1 MTFQFVE
8 PSGFLKHY
16 IRPYCFMESDMK
28 EPDLVERV
36 IPTEGIQIMF
46 HYKTPFVV
54 LHPNQQEISQPRS
67 FVSGLSDSYSDV
79 STNGATGV
87 VFINFYPL
95 GASFFFNFPL
105 SEIENQNVDLSEIFQ
120 SDIKEVEEQLFN
132 KNSVLERV
140 QVIEQFFL
148 KRFNPIGHQDQILI
162 RKGIEMIKHHK
173 GIVTAKALSE
183 SLYTTPKTLERKFSQ
198 YVGKPTKQ
206 VIKLIRFQ
214 ELLSDFNPS
223 KIISLSEFAL
233 QKGYFD
239 QSHFIHDFKS
249 YTGYTPKEFAR
260 KYPNY
265 NKNGDI
271 C

>member
-46 HYKTPFVV
+46 HYKTPFLV
-54 LHPNQQEISQPRS
+54 LHPNQQGISQPRS
-67 FVSGLSDSYSDV
+67 FISGLSNSYSDV
-79 STNGATGV
+79 STNGTTGV
-87 VFINFYPL
+87 IFVNFYPL

-105 SEIENQNVDLSEIFQ
+105 SELENQNVDLSDIF
-120 SDIKEVEEQLFN
+120 KCEMTEVEDQLHQEQTI
-132 KNSVLERV
+132 LERV
-140 QVIEQFFL
+140 QVIEQFFIR
-148 KRFNPIGHQDQILI
+148 RFNPIGNHDQMLI
-162 RKGIEMIKHHK
+162 RKGIEMIKNHK
-173 GIVTAKALSE
+173 GVVSAKLLSE
-183 SLYTTPKTLERKFSQ
+183 SLYTTPKTLERKFSH
-198 YVGKPTKQ
+198 YIGKSTKQ
-206 VIKLIRFQ
+206 VIKLMRFQ
-214 ELLSDFNPS
+214 DVLSDFKPS
-223 KIISLSEFAL
+223 RIMNLSEFAH

-249 YTGYTPKEFAR
+249 YTGYTPKEFAQ
-260 KYPNY
+260 KYPDY
-265 NKNGDI
+265 NKDGES

>member
-8 PSGFLKHY
+8 PSGFLKQY

-46 HYKTPFVV
+46 HYKTPFLV
-54 LHPNQQEISQPRS
+54 LHPNQQGTSQPRS
-67 FVSGLSDSYSDV
+67 FISGLSNSYSDV
-79 STNGATGV
+79 STNGTTGV

-105 SEIENQNVDLSEIFQ
+105 SELENQNVDLSDLFKSEIQ
-120 SDIKEVEEQLFN
+120 KVEEQLYL
-132 KNSVLERV
+132 KNTIQERV
-140 QVIEQFFL
+140 QVIEQFFI
-148 KRFNPIGHQDQILI
+148 KRFNPIGNHDQMLI
-162 RKGIEMIKHHK
+162 RKGIEMIKNHK
-173 GIVTAKALSE
+173 GVVSAKLLSE
-183 SLYTTPKTLERKFSQ
+183 SLYTTPKTLERKFSH
-198 YVGKPTKQ
+198 YIGKSTKQ
-206 VIKLIRFQ
+206 VIKLMRFQ
-214 ELLSDFNPS
+214 DVLSDFKPS
-223 KIISLSEFAL
+223 RILNLSEFAH

-249 YTGYTPKEFAR
+249 YTGYTPKEFAQ
-260 KYPNY
+260 KYPYY
-265 NKNGDI
+265 NKDGET

>member
-46 HYKTPFVV
+46 HYKTPFLV
-54 LHPNQQEISQPRS
+54 LHPNQQGISQPRS
-67 FVSGLSDSYSDV
+67 FISGLSDSFSDV
-79 STNGATGV
+79 STNGTTGV

-105 SEIENQNVDLSEIFQ
+105 SELENQNVDLSDIFK
-120 SDIKEVEEQLFN
+120 SEMTEVEDQLLQ
-132 KNSVLERV
+132 KQTILERV
-140 QVIEQFFL
+140 QVIEQFFIR
-148 KRFNPIGHQDQILI
+148 RFNPIGNHDQMLI
-162 RKGIEMIKHHK
+162 RKGIEMIKSHK
-173 GIVTAKALSE
+173 GVVSAKLLSE
-183 SLYTTPKTLERKFSQ
+183 SLYTTPKTLERKFSH
-198 YVGKPTKQ
+198 YIGKSTKQ
-206 VIKLIRFQ
+206 VIKLMRFQ
-214 ELLSDFNPS
+214 DVLSDFKPS
-223 KIISLSEFAL
+223 RIMNLSEFAH

-249 YTGYTPKEFAR
+249 YTGYTPKEFAQ
-260 KYPNY
+260 KYPDY
-265 NKNGDI
+265 NKDGES

>member
-46 HYKTPFVV
+46 HYKTPFLV
-54 LHPNQQEISQPRS
+54 LHPNQQGISQPRS
-67 FVSGLSDSYSDV
+67 FISGLSNSFSDV
-79 STNGATGV
+79 STNGTTGV

-105 SEIENQNVDLSEIFQ
+105 SELENQNVDLSDIFK
-120 SDIKEVEEQLFN
+120 SEMTEVEDQLLQ
-132 KNSVLERV
+132 KQTILERV
-140 QVIEQFFL
+140 QVIEQFFIR
-148 KRFNPIGHQDQILI
+148 RFNPIGNHDQMLI
-162 RKGIEMIKHHK
+162 RKGIEMIKSHK
-173 GIVTAKALSE
+173 GVVSAKLLSE
-183 SLYTTPKTLERKFSQ
+183 SLYTTPKTLERKFSH
-198 YVGKPTKQ
+198 YIGKSTKQ
-206 VIKLIRFQ
+206 VIKLMRFQ
-214 ELLSDFNPS
+214 DVLSDFKPS
-223 KIISLSEFAL
+223 RIMNLSEFAH

-249 YTGYTPKEFAR
+249 YTGYTPKEFAQ
-260 KYPNY
+260 KYPDY
-265 NKNGDI
+265 NKDGES

>member
-46 HYKTPFVV
+46 HYKTPFLV
-54 LHPNQQEISQPRS
+54 LHPNQQGISQPRS
-67 FVSGLSDSYSDV
+67 FISGLSDSFSDV
-79 STNGATGV
+79 STNGTTGV

-105 SEIENQNVDLSEIFQ
+105 SELENQNVDLS
-120 SDIKEVEEQLFN
+120 DILKSEMTEVEDQLLQ
-132 KNSVLERV
+132 KQTILERV
-140 QVIEQFFL
+140 QVIEQFFIR
-148 KRFNPIGHQDQILI
+148 RFNPIGNHDQMLI
-162 RKGIEMIKHHK
+162 RKGIEMIKSHK
-173 GIVTAKALSE
+173 GVVSAKLLSE
-183 SLYTTPKTLERKFSQ
+183 SLYTTPKTLERKFSH
-198 YVGKPTKQ
+198 YIGKSTKQ
-206 VIKLIRFQ
+206 VIKLMRFQ
-214 ELLSDFNPS
+214 DVLSDFKPS
-223 KIISLSEFAL
+223 RIMNLSEFAH

-249 YTGYTPKEFAR
+249 YTGYTPKEFAQ

-265 NKNGDI
+265 NKDGES

>member
-46 HYKTPFVV
+46 HYKTPFLV
-54 LHPNQQEISQPRS
+54 LHPNQQGISQPRS
-67 FVSGLSDSYSDV
+67 FISGLSDSFSDV
-79 STNGATGV
+79 STNGTTGV

-105 SEIENQNVDLSEIFQ
+105 SELENQNVDLSDIFK
-120 SDIKEVEEQLFN
+120 SEMTEVEDQLLQ
-132 KNSVLERV
+132 KQTILERV
-140 QVIEQFFL
+140 QVIEQFFIR
-148 KRFNPIGHQDQILI
+148 RFNPIGNHDQMLI
-162 RKGIEMIKHHK
+162 RKGIEMIKNHK
-173 GIVTAKALSE
+173 GVVSAKMLSE
-183 SLYTTPKTLERKFSQ
+183 SLYTTPKTLERKFSH
-198 YVGKPTKQ
+198 YIGKSTKQ
-206 VIKLIRFQ
+206 VIKLMRFQ
-214 ELLSDFNPS
+214 DVLSDFKPS
-223 KIISLSEFAL
+223 RIMNLSEFAH

-249 YTGYTPKEFAR
+249 YTGYTPKEFAQ
-260 KYPNY
+260 KYPDY
-265 NKNGDI
+265 NKDGES